1 MQEVDV
7 PLDAPLRFNI
17 NLVEDGSVITE
28 DGEYIGSWELDEN
41 GFAYFTPDGSSE
53 VMLIDPFVGL
63 LCKQN
68 LKIGTMKMER
78 ILKVFDNYVKSSRL
92 RSPELYFA
100 SDYFNKFY
108 VQ

>member
-53 VMLIDPFVGL
+53 VMLTDPFVGL
-63 LCKQN
+63 LCKQIEDWHYEN
-68 LKIGTMKMER
+68 GKNIES
-78 ILKVFDNYVKSSRL
+78 F
-92 RSPELYFA
+92 
-100 SDYFNKFY
+100 
-108 VQ
+108 